1 MEVPLTMAVNKPEID
16 NLLEKT
22 EHNPFLLCSI
32 ASKRACDINNMIR
45 GQHLRVTAVQE
56 FDDITTVISGEDPVS
71 IAMEEIESGTLGFV
85 QDAFDEDIK
94 GSNKKVQQNL

>member
-1 MEVPLTMAVNKPEID
+1 MEVQIKMAVTKPEID
-16 NLLEKT
+16 SLLEKT

-32 ASKRACDINNMIR
+32 ASKRACDINNMVR
-45 GQHLRVTAVQE
+45 GQHLRVAAVQE
-56 FDDITTVISGEDPVS
+56 FDDITTVIAGEDPVS
-71 IAMEEIESGTLGFV
+71 IAMEEIDAGTLSFV